1 MRVARHADAPVP
13 LEGDIDRGGVFAQFI
28 GTMLLLNSYE
38 SALVKG
44 LAVNKFRGD
53 RRCSRRA
60 LTFYISTQRS
70 RLTESYPTSSIS
82 TYPKRTLYSLALPSG
97 VIGDDDVAVHI
108 AVVRLPHIDHFDS
121 FDHILNEPGVPVRFV
136 SQASEFGEPDLI
148 VILDSKTTV
157 PDTQGLS
164 ERIFCARSDGTPMI
178 GVCAGYRMLGTVLFD
193 PDGVESPTPETRGL
207 GLLPTIFLKE
217 KAAHRATGR
226 VTQGQGLLG
235 ACQGAEF
242 TAYEIHMGLTSVQG
256 LTSPLLVEWRS
267 GHRANSLEGALASD
281 GLTWGRT

>member
-60 LTFYISTQRS
+60 LTFYISIERS
-70 RLTESYPTSSIS
+70 RLTESYSTSSIS

-108 AVVRLPHIDHFDS
+108 AVVRLPHFDS
-121 FDHILNEPGVPVRFV
+121 FDHLLNDPGVPVRFV
-136 SQASEFGEPDLI
+136 AQASEFGEPDLI

-157 PDTQGLS
+157 PDTDWL
-164 ERIFCARSDGTPMI
+164 RSKDSQNVSFAPVAM
-178 GVCAGYRMLGTVLFD
+178 VR
-193 PDGVESPTPETRGL
+193 
-207 GLLPTIFLKE
+207 
-217 KAAHRATGR
+217 
-226 VTQGQGLLG
+226 Q
-235 ACQGAEF
+235 
-242 TAYEIHMGLTSVQG
+242 
-256 LTSPLLVEWRS
+256 
-267 GHRANSLEGALASD
+267 
-281 GLTWGRT
+281 